1 MNLYDRSGAFGAGIL
16 EAGDR
21 ASSRIAEE
29 REMAEEARMRGE
41 YSWREGHSPFCLG
54 GRTATHRGWEAMV
67 GVDVHFDQF

>member
-1 MNLYDRSGAFGAGIL
+1 MNLYDRSGAFCAGML

-41 YSWREGHSPFCLG
+41 YSWREGHSPLCLG